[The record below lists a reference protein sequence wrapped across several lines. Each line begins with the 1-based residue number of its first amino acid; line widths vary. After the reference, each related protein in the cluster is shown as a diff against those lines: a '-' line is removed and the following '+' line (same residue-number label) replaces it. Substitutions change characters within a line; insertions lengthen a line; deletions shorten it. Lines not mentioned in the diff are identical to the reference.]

1 MSGSPVTTD
10 PTLIMLINMTIVF
23 VVLYLLG
30 LVIQLIHLIDPTK
43 NKEQPIISEL
53 PDVSSVQQESAASA
67 ALSMEEKELAA
78 VVTTAIMAT
87 GYQNVK
93 INSIKKL

>member
-30 LVIQLIHLIDPTK
+30 LVIQLIHVIDPTK
-43 NKEQPIISEL
+43 KKEELVSEI